1 MNKTRIVMVLVA
13 IALTVSVASA
23 TDWPQFQKDEISI
36 GWTTDCAP
44 IYDPPT
50 LAWSYYTGV
59 GGHAG
64 VDVVPIVGDG
74 QVFVL
79 NAHGKLFA
87 FNPTTG
93 TNNWDYQCSPY
104 GGGFELS
111 TPAYCDEIVYVAT
124 SAGDENAGYCRVTA
138 LNANGT
144 LREYKDLKTEH
155 GYQLNTPVT
164 CDGDRIYVGDWN
176 GSADDTNGSGTY
188 WCLDAD
194 DVTHVLWNYTPDRV
208 EDGYYWAGAA
218 IIGNYVVFG
227 DDTTNVTC
235 LNKNTGAF
243 VDYINIVEQCGIPV
257 DEMIRSSIVWNGEH
271 GRIYFSTR
279 STNSPA
285 TGHVYAVAF
294 NSATG
299 DLGGDAAMGGGS
311 CEWNYSIGYS
321 TSTPVVYNG
330 RVYVGAGGMW
340 GGGYGVT
347 CLNEADG
354 TWRYDTHDTVPTPGI
369 VQSSPVISV
378 WNGHI
383 YVYFTT
389 NTGPGIAYCFEDTGS
404 ALAKQWGYSASNHV
418 LQGMAISSGM
428 VYFGDDDGYVYALAG
443 ICGDV
448 NHDSYVGSSDL
459 GLVTRKVSQNTA
471 LCSEWAGDVN
481 CDGLVDS
488 SDVGLVTQKVSQ
500 GTTLHCCGCP

>member
-1 MNKTRIVMVLVA
+1 MKIMDDLKAVIVIAIVVA
-13 IALTVSVASA
+13 VVSITPIASA
-23 TDWPQFQKDEISI
+23 SDWGQFQKDEINS

-64 VDVVPIVGDG
+64 VDVVPIVGDD

-87 FNPTTG
+87 FNPKTG
-93 TNNWDYQCSPY
+93 NNNWEYQCSPY

-111 TPAYCDEIVYVAT
+111 TPAYCDGIVYVAT

-138 LNANGT
+138 MYANGT
-144 LREYKDLKTEH
+144 RREYKDLKTEH

-176 GSADDTNGSGTY
+176 GSAEDTNGSGTY

-194 DVTHVLWNYTPDRV
+194 DVTHEFWNYTPDRL
-208 EDGYYWAGAA
+208 EEGYYWAGAA
-218 IIGNYVVFG
+218 IVGDYIVFG

-257 DEMIRSSIVWNGEH
+257 AEMIRSSIVWNEEH

-294 NSATG
+294 DSTNG
-299 DLGGDAAMGGGS
+299 DLGGDGAMGGGS
-311 CEWNYSIGYS
+311 CEWNYPIGYS
-321 TSTPVVYNG
+321 TSTPVVYND
-330 RVYVGAGGMW
+330 RIYVTAGSMW
-340 GGGYGVT
+340 GGGYGLT

-354 TWRYDTHDTVPTPGI
+354 SWRYDTHDTTPTPG
-369 VQSSPVISV
+369 VAQSSPAVSV
-378 WNGHI
+378 VNGHI
-383 YVYFTT
+383 YIYFTT
-389 NTGPGIAYCFEDTGS
+389 NTGPGIAYCFEDNGS
-404 ALAKQWGYSASNHV
+404 ALVKQWEYAATNHV

-428 VYFGDDDGYVYALAG
+428 VYFGADDGYVYALAG

-448 NHDSYVGSSDL
+448 NHNGDVDIADAQKAYNG
-459 GLVTRKVSQNTA
+459 GY
-471 LCSEWAGDVN
+471 CSEWAADVDCN
-481 CDGLVDS
+481 CNVNVADAQRIYNGNL
-488 SDVGLVTQKVSQ
+488 Q
-500 GTTLHCCGCP
+500 CCGP

>member
-1 MNKTRIVMVLVA
+1 MNKTGIVMVLVA
-13 IALTVSVASA
+13 IALTMSVASA
-23 TDWPQFQKDEISI
+23 TDWPQFQKDEISV

-64 VDVVPIVGDG
+64 VDVVPIVGDD

-93 TNNWDYQCSPY
+93 NNNWDYQCSPY

-111 TPAYCDEIVYVAT
+111 TPAYHDGIVYVAT
-124 SAGDENAGYCRVTA
+124 SAGDENEGYCRVTA
-138 LNANGT
+138 LYADGT

-176 GSADDTNGSGTY
+176 GSAEDTNGSGTY

-194 DVTHVLWNYTPDRV
+194 DVTHEFWNYTPDRL
-208 EDGYYWAGAA
+208 EEGYYWAGAA
-218 IIGNYVVFG
+218 IVGDYTVFG

-235 LNKNTGAF
+235 LDSTGAV

-257 DEMIRSSIVWNGEH
+257 AEMIRSSIVWNEEY

-279 STNSPA
+279 STNAPP

-299 DLGGDAAMGGGS
+299 DLGGDGAMGGGS
-311 CEWNYSIGYS
+311 CEWNYPIGYS
-321 TSTPVVYNG
+321 TSTPVVHNS

-354 TWRYDTHDTVPTPGI
+354 SWRYDTHDTVPTPGI
-369 VQSSPVISV
+369 VQSSPAVSV
-378 WNGHI
+378 VNGHI
-383 YVYFTT
+383 YIYFTT
-389 NTGPGIAYCFEDTGS
+389 NTGPGKAYCFEDNGS
-404 ALAKQWGYSASNHV
+404 ALVKQWEYTASNHI

-448 NHDSYVGSSDL
+448 NHNGIADMSDAL
-459 GLVTRKVSQNTA
+459 ATRNHWFYGFS
-471 LCSEWAGDVN
+471 LCSTWAADTN
-481 CDGLVDS
+481 CNDIVDMSDALAIRNHWFYGFPLDG
-488 SDVGLVTQKVSQ
+488 
-500 GTTLHCCGCP
+500 CCGC